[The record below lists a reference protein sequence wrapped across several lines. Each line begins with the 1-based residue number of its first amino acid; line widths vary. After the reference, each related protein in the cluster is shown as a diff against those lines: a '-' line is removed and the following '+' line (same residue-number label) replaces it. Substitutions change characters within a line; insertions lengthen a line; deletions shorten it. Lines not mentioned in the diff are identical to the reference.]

1 MGDEPALLEYA
12 NLTPDWINWQ
22 IWLRQT
28 GFADISAWST
38 IPCNSYVHSVG
49 KALKGE
55 GIVLASSD
63 LLETEFQSG
72 KLVRIGEVGL
82 TPKKSYFLCCKE
94 NEVGPKRCLE
104 LAPSGGLDVPLRS
117 KKNHTL

>member
-1 MGDEPALLEYA
+1 MFDGAAPTGDEPALLEYA

-22 IWLRQT
+22 TLAQAERVLPT
-28 GFADISAWST
+28 YPHGHT

-55 GIVLASSD
+55 GIVLANSD

-94 NEVGPKRCLE
+94 N
-104 LAPSGGLDVPLRS
+104 APLSQSTRS
-117 KKNHTL
+117 CEIF

>member
-1 MGDEPALLEYA
+1 MFDGNAPMGDEPALLEYA

-94 NEVGPKRCLE
+94 N
-104 LAPSGGLDVPLRS
+104 APLSQSTAKLLDFLT
-117 KKNHTL
+117 NDT